1 MKIAHGG
8 FKLTHAVSL
17 ASVGE
22 GRETMPRILVLQ
34 GANMNWLGIREPEI
48 YGTTTAAELDQQIHA
63 YARKKGFEVEVYY
76 TNVEG
81 EAINKIYETYN
92 RGFEA
97 IVMNPGGFT
106 FAGYALQGALKGVRD
121 RMVYVEVHV
130 ANHYARYHPGEHQNA
145 TASAAVGVIM
155 GFGLFGYFLGL
166 DAALHLIEA
175 KQKA

>member
-1 MKIAHGG
+1 MVFFWQAQEKGG
-8 FKLTHAVSL
+8 
-17 ASVGE
+17 
-22 GRETMPRILVLQ
+22 TMPRILMLQ
-34 GANMNWLGIREPEI
+34 GANMNWLGIREPEV

-63 YARKKGFEVEVYY
+63 YARRKGFEVEIYY
-76 TNVEG
+76 TNIEG
-81 EAINKIYETYN
+81 DAINKIYEAYH

-106 FAGYALQGALKGVRD
+106 FAGYALEGTLKGVRD
-121 RMVYVEVHV
+121 RMVYVEVHI
-130 ANHYARYHPGEHQNA
+130 ANHYARYHPGEHRNA

-175 KQKA
+175 RQKK